1 MDIYQIIITHNRAW
15 TIREV
20 ICFSVIF
27 CLALILALRL
37 LRKKKI
43 NVPQAVSGLIL
54 LTFLAV
60 VFGSTV
66 FTRNPGS
73 APKYE
78 LELFWSWK
86 KVIYEGSQSLLKEN
100 LLNMIL
106 LFPMGVLLPAALWRR
121 LSWWQ
126 GFLSGA
132 AVSAAIEL
140 CQLLLCRGWFE
151 WDDRIHN

>member
-1 MDIYQIIITHNRAW
+1 M
-15 TIREV
+15 
-20 ICFSVIF
+20 
-27 CLALILALRL
+27 
-37 LRKKKI
+37 
-43 NVPQAVSGLIL
+43 PQAVSGLL
-54 LTFLAV
+54 LLIFLAV

-106 LFPMGVLLPAALWRR
+106 LFPMGILLPAALWRR

-126 GFLSGA
+126 VFLSGA
-132 AVSAAIEL
+132 RCLRGNRIVPAFAV
-140 CQLLLCRGWFE
+140 Q
-151 WDDRIHN
+151 RIIRVGRYGPQRNRLHGGLHDQRNGDPIHSEKA